1 MARPSPQKEMR
12 GPVEGKSRAAEYQPR
27 GDTAHPGKCGTGLS
41 ETTSQTQPNTELG
54 GPGQACKGSP
64 EKERTHEAKGANV
77 LNDILEGTSSSDT
90 EEHQYGTAAQAEQ
103 TGGGRADD
111 GNEGQGE
118 RTSTE
123 GSTDIGGALSEEEQA
138 EQIRKVADLED
149 LTDQMGSLSNNTGAM
164 TTTTVQAAT
173 LGQATATTHLQAYPY
188 PHIHTPRTPR
198 TPGPHRRWEQRGKCV

>member
-1 MARPSPQKEMR
+1 MKRTRTTGTENHVGLTARIKRLAIETAAKIAEGATQPAQKEMR
-12 GPVEGKSRAAEYQPR
+12 GPVEGKSRAGEYQPR
-27 GDTAHPGKCGTGLS
+27 GDTAHPGECGTGLS

-138 EQIRKVADLED
+138 EQIRIAADLED
-149 LTDQMGSLSNNTGAM
+149 LTDQMGSLSNNTAR
-164 TTTTVQAAT
+164 Q
-173 LGQATATTHLQAYPY
+173 
-188 PHIHTPRTPR
+188 
-198 TPGPHRRWEQRGKCV
+198 